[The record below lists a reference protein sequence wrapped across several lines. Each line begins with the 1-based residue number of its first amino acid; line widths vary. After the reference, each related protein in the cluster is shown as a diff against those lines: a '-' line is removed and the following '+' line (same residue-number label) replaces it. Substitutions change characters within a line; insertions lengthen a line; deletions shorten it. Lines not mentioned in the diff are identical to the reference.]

1 MPETAAPPASLRQRI
16 SKTLFGFVPS
26 TVPGCAAVL
35 TGLFLACVVAVVW
48 TVFYFDAN
56 NVPWRHAI
64 GIPRIVL
71 VVLLVFFVPVIF
83 YLALRLWL
91 EGEKSLYPEIDNA
104 WKAGMQALEAQGLD
118 IRELAFFL
126 IIGSRGIGQ
135 ERAIMQTGQLDL
147 RVDCEPDGPAPLH
160 WYATADAVYL
170 FCTDA
175 SWTSALAAKRQR
187 HYEEF
192 GDQKRPTPPPTRSA
206 IVLPGSL
213 GRNAPSDP
221 NAGTVMFD
229 QFLKPTEMSQGTGG
243 QAVNLG
249 GTVEIDPSLGSKLA
263 QAANLSSDSGTEWAP
278 ITINSIQASERIG
291 RLSYLC
297 QKIVKVRR
305 PISPINGILALLPQ
319 GAIDRGGTDAVELQR
334 AVKSDLSSIR
344 YGLQVRCPV
353 TALVVDMER
362 QSGFR
367 ELMRRVGKE
376 RVAGQ
381 RFGRRYDP
389 RSLATSSE
397 MDLLTEWISGTI
409 EDWVYSLFRE
419 DQALTRPGNQQLY
432 LLLCDFRCNLKKSLA
447 SVLKGAFAYDP
458 EECTTEDTLLFS
470 GCYLAATGERA
481 DQRAFV
487 GGILKKLSD
496 EQEILEWTTDTLL
509 EQQRW
514 ERISTVGLVV
524 AALMV
529 VLGLWQYFG

>member
-1 MPETAAPPASLRQRI
+1 MPETADQLASPRQRI
-16 SKTLFGFVPS
+16 SKLLFRLVPS
-26 TVPGCAAVL
+26 TVPGCASVL
-35 TGLFLACVVAVVW
+35 TGLFLACMVAIVW
-48 TVFYFDAN
+48 TAFYFDIN

-64 GIPRIVL
+64 GIPRILLVL
-71 VVLLVFFVPVIF
+71 VLVCLVPLVF
-83 YLALRLWL
+83 YLTLKLWL

-192 GDQKRPTPPPTRSA
+192 SDQKRPTHPPA
-206 IVLPGSL
+206 IVLPSSL
-213 GRNAPSDP
+213 GSNAPSDP
-221 NAGTVMFD
+221 NAGTVMLD
-229 QFLKPTEMSQGTGG
+229 QFFKSAEMSRGG
-243 QAVNLG
+243 RPQAVNSG
-249 GTVEIDPSLGSKLA
+249 RTVEIDPLLRDQLA
-263 QAANLSSDSGTEWAP
+263 QSAPLSSDSGTEWVP
-278 ITINSIQASERIG
+278 ITINSIQASEQIG

-305 PISPINGILALLPQ
+305 PISPINGILTLLPQ
-319 GAIDRGGTDAVELQR
+319 GAIERGGADAVELQR

-367 ELMRRVGKE
+367 ELMRRLGKE

-389 RSLATSSE
+389 RSLATTSE
-397 MDLLTEWISGTI
+397 MDLLTEWMSGTI

-447 SVLKGAFAYDP
+447 SVLRGAFAYDP

-496 EQEILEWTTDTLL
+496 EQEILEWTTDSLV

-514 ERISTVGLVV
+514 ERTSAVGLVMV
-524 AALMV
+524 ALMV
-529 VLGLWQYFG
+529 ILGLWQYFA